1 MKTIFTEISTVNE
14 IAFLEADIAK
24 KTARL
29 KVLKSDL
36 KVNHGN
42 SCDVLG
48 DEHVV
53 QIRTAIRNVVD
64 NSALRDKVSR
74 QFLLAHTSQ
83 KEVVSV
89 ATKALTKI
97 NILKEKEAA

>member
-14 IAFLEADIAK
+14 IASLEADIAT

-29 KVLKSDL
+29 KVLKSHL

-48 DEHVV
+48 TEHVV
-53 QIRTAIRNVVD
+53 QIRTATRNVVD
-64 NSALRDKVSR
+64 TSALKAKVSR

-89 ATKALTKI
+89 ATKTLTKI
-97 NILKEKEAA
+97 NVLKEVA

>member
-14 IAFLEADIAK
+14 IASLEADIAT

-29 KVLKSDL
+29 KVLKSHL

-53 QIRTAIRNVVD
+53 QIRTATRNVVD
-64 NSALRDKVSR
+64 TSALKAKVSR

-89 ATKALTKI
+89 STKALTNI
-97 NILKEKEAA
+97 NILKEVA